1 MTTADLLDT
10 ILSGTAAELDAARA
24 HVLASRGKGDLS
36 QVAATERAIRMAPR
50 DVLRLAR
57 DGGAS
62 VVVGERTYEGGRFA
76 ARPIGELCAA
86 VAGRTAP
93 PPTLSVV
100 AGGGPVADIGALQA
114 WAGRG
119 TLFQVAS
126 QFNCLESPGP
136 YLVEVADYVHD
147 STQGPRASI
156 SAFPGTLV
164 RHYAAPDGLGGTFTQ
179 TGDHQLD
186 LLADALPP
194 EVGRVD
200 GGYLKAHHLDAQRA
214 AEALADRF
222 DAIRVGVHDD
232 VEVVLGAD
240 WAGAVEGRPRIAQV
254 FTSTLAAGMYG
265 GGEQVTGA
273 VAEVCRQLLRAAY
286 LGTLLAAVD
295 LGRTRVLL
303 TMIGGGV
310 FGNPHPLI
318 IEAILWSLDELASMG
333 AGPLDLV
340 LNAFHLDDEVDRI
353 RLAAECETRGGV
365 FREL

>member
-10 ILSGTAAELDAARA
+10 ILSGTPAELDAARA
-24 HVLASRGKGDLS
+24 HVLASRGKGDLA
-36 QVAATERAIRMAPR
+36 QVAAAERAIRMAPD
-50 DVLRLAR
+50 DVLRLAD

-62 VVVGERTYEGGRFA
+62 VVVGERTYAGGRFA
-76 ARPIGELCAA
+76 ARPIGELRAA
-86 VAGRTAP
+86 VTGRSA
-93 PPTLSVV
+93 PTLSVI
-100 AGGGPVADIGALQA
+100 AGGGPLADIGALQA

-179 TGDHQLD
+179 SGDRQLD

-194 EVGRVD
+194 EVGRVHA
-200 GGYLKAHHLDAQRA
+200 GYLKAHHVDAQRA

-240 WAGAVEGRPRIAQV
+240 WRGAVAGRPRIAQV

-273 VAEVCRQLLRAAY
+273 LAEVCRQLLRAAY
-286 LGTLLAAVD
+286 LGTLLAAID

-303 TMIGGGV
+303 TMI
-310 FGNPHPLI
+310 
-318 IEAILWSLDELASMG
+318 
-333 AGPLDLV
+333 
-340 LNAFHLDDEVDRI
+340 
-353 RLAAECETRGGV
+353 
-365 FREL
+365 